1 MRTMTI
7 MRATITD
14 SINEKWHNAL
24 DSRRASRAC
33 LHPENIVL
41 SKLGIADNSFPLLRG
56 KLYVK

>member
-24 DSRRASRAC
+24 DSRRTSRAC
-33 LHPENIVL
+33 LHLENVVL
-41 SKLGIADNSFPLLRG
+41 SKLGIADNSFPLLKG
-56 KLYVK
+56 ANYM